1 MLLLLM
7 GENMM
12 KFLTIFLGCIFLSG
26 CVAPADTKEVQ
37 GILTI
42 GHEVRSFRD
51 YKTNKEYWI
60 IDRSG
65 TLLPKYYQEVGPNAV
80 IYQPIFAVLKVTET
94 AKPQDGFGSEYDGC
108 YELQEIILLSN
119 SK

>member
-1 MLLLLM
+1 
-7 GENMM
+7 M

-26 CVAPADTKEVQ
+26 CVAPVDTKEVQ

-65 TLLPKYYQEVGPNAV
+65 TLLSKYYQGVGPNAV
-80 IYQPIFAVLKVTET
+80 NYQPIFAVLKET
-94 AKPQDGFGSEYDGC
+94 
-108 YELQEIILLSN
+108 LLIISPN
-119 SK
+119 SFWASAIYGEWKDPPIAS

>member
-1 MLLLLM
+1 
-7 GENMM
+7 MM
-12 KFLTIFLGCIFLSG
+12 KFLIIFLGCIFLSG
-26 CVAPADTKEVQ
+26 CVAPSDTKEVQ

-51 YKTNKEYWI
+51 FQTDMEYWV

-65 TLLPKYYQEVGPNAV
+65 TLLPKYYQEVGSNAV
-80 IYQPIFAVLKVTET
+80 NYQPILAVLKVTET

-108 YELQEIILLSN
+108 YELQEIISLSN

>member
-1 MLLLLM
+1 
-7 GENMM
+7 MM
-12 KFLTIFLGCIFLSG
+12 KFLIMFLGCIFLSG
-26 CVAPADTKEVQ
+26 CVAPSDTKEVQ

-51 YKTNKEYWI
+51 YQTDKEYWI

-80 IYQPIFAVLKVTET
+80 NYQPIFAVLKVTET
-94 AKPQDGFGSEYDGC
+94 AKLQDGFGSEYDGC
-108 YELQEIILLSN
+108 YELQEIISLSN